1 MTLIHPSQS
10 LPFAQRYGA
19 FRELSERLPRAEE
32 LPMYS
37 NAGRMMTPVREAQ
50 LPPPP
55 PPLYNEYEVKRS
67 IMARAH
73 MYEGESVQA
82 RLFRHGQWL
91 ALILAIAFIATIVVM
106 MAVFSIRLNSVF
118 EDIDG
123 QDATAKLHTMMDL
136 AVQGAENARLATQNV
151 LHVTAYARDAASIA
165 APRLVHAVN
174 ETSDL
179 VEDLRSWSFHP
190 SLSIA
195 PGLKSPG

>member
-37 NAGRMMTPVREAQ
+37 NAARVMAPVREAQ
-50 LPPPP
+50 LPPA
-55 PPLYNEYEVKRS
+55 LYNEYEVKRS

-73 MYEGESVQA
+73 MYEGESMQA
-82 RLFRHGQWL
+82 RLFRHGQWM
-91 ALILAIAFIATIVVM
+91 ALVLAIAFIATIVVM

-123 QDATAKLHTMMDL
+123 QDATAKLHTMMDM
-136 AVQGAENARLATQNV
+136 AVQGAANARLATQNV
-151 LHVTAYARDAASIA
+151 LHVTEYAREAASIA

>member
-37 NAGRMMTPVREAQ
+37 NAARVMAPVREAQ
-50 LPPPP
+50 LPPA
-55 PPLYNEYEVKRS
+55 LYNEYEVKRS

-73 MYEGESVQA
+73 MYEGESMQA

-91 ALILAIAFIATIVVM
+91 ALVLAIAFIATIVVM

-123 QDATAKLHTMMDL
+123 QDATAKLHTMMDM
-136 AVQGAENARLATQNV
+136 AVQGAANARLATQNV
-151 LHVTAYARDAASIA
+151 LHVTEYAREAASIA